1 MSIDT
6 SDSINEIFKVFDLPN
21 GLVFDILLFLCGEG
35 GGGTKIPLL
44 RIIPISMW
52 FICRKQ
58 VLEQRRLS
66 AVNKTVQWFI
76 LPNQTKSSMSLN
88 YHKRN
93 MSEKCRMCRNLD
105 RIYFNPIHH
114 NRLIGFIVFIFMRII
129 HFFSFQNNLIL
140 LSVPRL
146 SW

>member
-6 SDSINEIFKVFDLPN
+6 SDSIYEIFKVFDLPN
-21 GLVFDILLFLCGEG
+21 GSVVVFVWGWG
-35 GGGTKIPLL
+35 VGGTKIPLL
-44 RIIPISMW
+44 IIIPISMW

-129 HFFSFQNNLIL
+129 HFFIFQNNLIL

-146 SW
+146 YW